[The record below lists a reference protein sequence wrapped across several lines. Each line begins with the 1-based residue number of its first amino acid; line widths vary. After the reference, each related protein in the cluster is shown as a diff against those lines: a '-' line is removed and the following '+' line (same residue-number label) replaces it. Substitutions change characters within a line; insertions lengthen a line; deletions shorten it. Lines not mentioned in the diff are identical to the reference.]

1 MLTRKPS
8 RRRARPGFTLIEVLL
23 VLVILVIIGSFV
35 GVAIG
40 RAQGQANVN
49 AAKAQ
54 IQALQQPLEMYRLNI
69 QTFPTSTQGLAALEV
84 APGDLANAA
93 KWQGP
98 YLDKPVP
105 LDPWDNPYQ
114 YMSPGSRNPESFD
127 IWSFGPDG
135 VDSTADDIGN
145 WSTTTSGK

>member
-1 MLTRKPS
+1 MPTRKPS
-8 RRRARPGFTLIEVLL
+8 RRRNRAGFTLMEVLL

-35 GVAIG
+35 GIAIG
-40 RAQGQANVN
+40 KAQGQANVK

-54 IQALQQPLEMYRLNI
+54 IQALEQPLEMFRLNI
-69 QTFPTSTQGLAALEV
+69 SSYPTSSQGLTALEA

-98 YLDKPVP
+98 YLNKPIP

-114 YMSPGSRNPESFD
+114 YMSPGSRNPDSFD

-145 WSTTTSGK
+145 WSETTSS

>member
-1 MLTRKPS
+1 MLNRRPS
-8 RRRARPGFTLIEVLL
+8 RRRNRAGFTLMEVLL

-54 IQALQQPLEMYRLNI
+54 IQALEQPLEMFRLNI
-69 QTFPTSTQGLAALEV
+69 NSYPTSSQGLTGLES

-98 YLDKPVP
+98 YLDKPIP

-114 YMSPGSRNPESFD
+114 YMSPGSRNPDSFD

-145 WSTTTSGK
+145 WSETTSS